1 GNLNIDNL
9 IKSTHGNN
17 PKNRLEWIPFE
28 EFADIQQVT
37 EGGFSTIFTAL
48 WVKGRITGYSEV
60 GFDRAGSEKIVLK
73 FLKDSQNINSV
84 FIKELN
90 NIALTQPNSNRYI
103 IQSYGV
109 SQDPNTKNY
118 IFVMPYIEHGSLR
131 EYLFKHFDDVKWMDW
146 GKSKGSKVNFLKSL
160 VMGIKWI
167 HQKNIIHRDLH
178 SGNILVH
185 QKNILRGN
193 KLVDQENYSL
203 ITDLGLSR
211 PADKDPGTEFL
222 EGSQE

>member
-1 GNLNIDNL
+1 
-9 IKSTHGNN
+9 
-17 PKNRLEWIPFE
+17 R
-28 EFADIQQVT
+28 VT

-48 WVKGRITGYSEV
+48 WVKGRITGYSGI
-60 GFDRAGSEKIVLK
+60 GFDRAGSEKIILK
-73 FLKDSQNINSV
+73 VLKDSKNINSA

-109 SQDPNTKNY
+109 SQDPKTKNY
-118 IFVMPYIEHGSLR
+118 IFVMPYIEHGSLH
-131 EYLFKHFDDVKWMDW
+131 EYLLKHFDDVKWIDW

-167 HQKNIIHRDLH
+167 HQKKIIHRDIH

-185 QKNILRGN
+185 QKNHQENISRWN
-193 KLVDQENYSL
+193 KLVHQENYSL

-211 PADKDPGTEFL
+211 PADKDPVI
-222 EGSQE
+222 